1 MFRSLILGIED
12 AMRMLTKYIMAMDT
26 WNKPLTN
33 PDEDA
38 NRVKVRIAEL
48 FQQRA
53 LSVTNVDAVREAL
66 PNTHAVT
73 DEGRIKAA

>member
-33 PDEDA
+33 PDEEDDVSLYYS
-38 NRVKVRIAEL
+38 NRSTITLHED
-48 FQQRA
+48 
-53 LSVTNVDAVREAL
+53 SVFGKNNQPAKCACAIL
-66 PNTHAVT
+66 
-73 DEGRIKAA
+73 